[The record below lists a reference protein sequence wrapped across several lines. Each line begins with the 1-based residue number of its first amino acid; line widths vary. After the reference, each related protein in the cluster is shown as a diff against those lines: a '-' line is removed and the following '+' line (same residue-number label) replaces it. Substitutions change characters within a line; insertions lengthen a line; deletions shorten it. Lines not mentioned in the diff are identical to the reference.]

1 VLLGCQNGE
10 VAVEK
15 WTPER
20 RRQRTR
26 EALLDAAA
34 AVFAKRGFHAASLD
48 EIAETAGYTRGAIYK
63 HFADKEELLR
73 EVCLRLNER
82 AFAEF
87 DELPNIDRPLWD
99 PHVDEITDHWRS
111 MVERDVDFRIVM
123 LEFELYALR
132 NPEMRDRALELR
144 RANGRA
150 LADYLAQRAAAAGE
164 ELPLPPE
171 DLAAVFGTAS
181 DGFAQAALLDP
192 DATRLYGVFLTLMI
206 RGMLALSE
214 DTPVSG
220 E

>member
-1 VLLGCQNGE
+1 

-20 RRQRTR
+20 RRARTR

-48 EIAETAGYTRGAIYK
+48 EIAEAAGYTRGAIYK
-63 HFADKEELLR
+63 HFADKEELLQ

-87 DELPNIDRPLWD
+87 DELPNIDQPWED
-99 PHVDEITDHWRS
+99 VHVDEIAEHWRS
-111 MVERDVDFRIVM
+111 MVEREVDLRIVM
-123 LEFELYALR
+123 MEFLLYALR
-132 NPEMRDRALELR
+132 NPGMRERALELR

-150 LADYLAQRAAAAGE
+150 LADYLGQRAAEAGE
-164 ELPLPPE
+164 KLPLPPD

-181 DGFAQAALLDP
+181 DGFAEAALFDP
-192 DATRLYGVFLTLMI
+192 DATRLWGVFLTLII
-206 RGMLALSE
+206 RGLHAMAE
-214 DTPVSG
+214 DAPFTDQ
-220 E
+220 

>member
-1 VLLGCQNGE
+1 MPEWGS

-26 EALLDAAA
+26 EALLDAATD
-34 AVFAKRGFHAASLD
+34 VFAKRGFHAASLD

-63 HFADKEELLR
+63 HFADKEELLQ
-73 EVCLRLNER
+73 EVCLRVNER

-87 DELPNIDRPLWD
+87 DELPNIDQPWGD
-99 PHVDEITDHWRS
+99 VHVDEITDHWRS
-111 MVERDVDFRIVM
+111 MVERDVDLRIVM

-132 NPEMRDRALELR
+132 NPDMRARALEMR
-144 RANGRA
+144 RANGQA
-150 LADYLAQRAAAAGE
+150 LADYIAQRAEGVGE
-164 ELPLPPE
+164 HLPIPAE

-181 DGFAQAALLDP
+181 DGFAQAALFDP
-192 DATRLYGVFLTLMI
+192 DAARLYGVFLLLIT
-206 RGMLALSE
+206 RGMQALTE
-214 DTPVSG
+214 EAPAPPGD